1 MVKFSKASESDITKA
16 ILEEFN
22 NFLSEYVSSDVV
34 IVGAGPSGLMAG
46 KRLAESGVKVLIVE
60 ENNYPGGG
68 FWLGGFLMNIA
79 TFRDPGQR
87 ILAELGVP
95 YKEVEP
101 GLFTVDAVY
110 ACSKLIASSCSAGVR
125 ILNMVKFD
133 DLILKENNRVSGV
146 VINWAPVSA
155 LPRQLTCVDPVAL
168 EAKLVIDATGHDARV
183 CKALSERGLLDIKGF
198 GGMWVEKSEDLVVE
212 NTGEVYPGLIITGMA
227 VATVYGISRMGPTFS
242 AMLYSGIKA
251 ADEAKR
257 ILSSL
262 NIESSQEERV
272 RL

>member
-1 MVKFSKASESDITKA
+1 MVKFSRISESSITRA
-16 ILEEFN
+16 IVEEFN
-22 NFLSEYVSSDVV
+22 SLLKEYAECDVI

-46 KRLAESGVKVLIVE
+46 KRLAESDIKVLIIE
-60 ENNYPGGG
+60 ENNFPGGG

-79 TFRDPGQR
+79 TLRDPGQR

-101 GLFTVDAVY
+101 GLFTVDAVH
-110 ACSKLIASSCSAGVR
+110 ACSKLIATTCSAGAK

-133 DLILKENNRVSGV
+133 DLILKENDRVAGIV
-146 VINWAPVSA
+146 VNWAPVSS
-155 LPRQLTCVDPVAL
+155 LPRQLRCVDPVGL
-168 EAKLVIDATGHDARV
+168 ESKLVIDATGHDALV
-183 CKALSERGLLDIKGF
+183 CNRLSQRGLLDIKGF

-212 NTGEVYPGLIITGMA
+212 NTGEVYPGLIVCGMA
-227 VATVYGISRMGPTFS
+227 VASVYGISRMGPTFS

-257 ILSSL
+257 ILTYSSASA
-262 NIESSQEERV
+262 EV
-272 RL
+272 